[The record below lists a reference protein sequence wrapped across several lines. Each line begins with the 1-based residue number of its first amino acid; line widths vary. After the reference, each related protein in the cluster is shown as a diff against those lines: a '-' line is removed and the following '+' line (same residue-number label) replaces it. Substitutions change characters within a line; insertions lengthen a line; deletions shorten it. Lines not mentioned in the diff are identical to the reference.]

1 MKESNQKYKIIVMLP
16 VLLFLNACSGFGSE
30 QEKETVN
37 TPAEDYIYIYTDA
50 DQNTKPGQA
59 EQIDLA
65 EGEGVVTISEGGEY
79 LLSGE
84 TDGQILVDAYEDEMI
99 HLYLNNAVIN
109 SASGPA
115 IYVKSAAKL
124 IITLMPE
131 SENVLA
137 DTANYKGYEEL
148 KACLYSTADI
158 TINGEGSLAVY
169 GYYEDGLRS
178 KDRIKIAGGSLEI
191 WAKGDGIRGNDGF
204 AMKAGRLNIQSEAN
218 GIRTVNNQN
227 TRGIIELSGGEIDII
242 SGKNGIDSAN
252 DIYMRNCSCTVYSV
266 QKNVNTSADMYIDEG
281 CLQ

>member
-1 MKESNQKYKIIVMLP
+1 MKESYQKYKIIAMLP
-16 VLLFLNACSGFGSE
+16 VLLMLSACSGFQTERGN
-30 QEKETVN
+30 ETVN
-37 TPAEDYIYIYTDA
+37 TSAEDYVYIYTDA
-50 DQNTKPGQA
+50 DQNTEPGQA

-65 EGEGVVTISEGGEY
+65 SKEGVVTISKGGDY

-84 TDGQILVDAYEDEMI
+84 TNEQILVDAYEDEMI
-99 HLYLNNAVIN
+99 HLYLNNAVVN

-124 IITLMPE
+124 IITLMPG

-169 GYYEDGLRS
+169 GYYEDGIRS
-178 KDRIKIAGGSLEI
+178 KDRIKIVDGNLEI
-191 WAKGDGIRGNDGF
+191 QAKGDGIRGNDGF
-204 AMKAGRLNIQSEAN
+204 AMKSGLLDIQSEAN
-218 GIRTVNNQN
+218 GIRTVNDQN
-227 TRGIIELSGGEIDII
+227 GRGIIELSGGEIGII

-252 DIYMRNCSCTVYSV
+252 DIHMRDCSCTVYSV
-266 QKNVNTSADMYIDEG
+266 QKAVSTPASMYIDEG